1 MQDEAGSHDEPL
13 VSSWAFA
20 QTTSSTVGP
29 KEPSMK
35 TDSLPLRHTLATL
48 AYRGGKTLRG
58 APARVAK
65 FRASPTTRTP
75 AEILAHIGDLL
86 EWGVS
91 LADGR
96 HVWHDSKP
104 LAWKRE
110 VERFFALLRRF
121 DRRLASTNPLGFP
134 AEELFQGPIADAF
147 THIGQIALLRR
158 MAGSP
163 VRGENY
169 FLAHIAAGRVGPRQ
183 KAPVREFD

>member
-1 MQDEAGSHDEPL
+1 
-13 VSSWAFA
+13 
-20 QTTSSTVGP
+20 
-29 KEPSMK
+29 MK
-35 TDSLPLRHTLATL
+35 TDSLLLRHTLATL
-48 AYRGGKTLRG
+48 AYRGGKVLRG

-65 FRASPTTRTP
+65 FRASPTTRSP

-86 EWGVS
+86 EWGVL

-104 LAWKRE
+104 LAWKKE
-110 VERFFALLRRF
+110 VARFFTQLRKF
-121 DRRLASTNPLGFP
+121 DRRLASGRPLGFP
-134 AEELFQGPIADAF
+134 AEKLFQGPVADAL

-158 MAGSP
+158 MAGFP

-169 FLAHIAAGRVGPRQ
+169 FLAPIAAGRVGPRQ